1 MYKQETACAP
11 PDSANT
17 LWYDPTIN
25 RFEDECGYVL
35 HDLHPYFD
43 TWQLDRWKK
52 TKDYALMTDKNGDLW
67 ELFYNDNGPYGRCH
81 HRCLACISKC
91 EIYELIKDWKEI

>member
-1 MYKQETACAP
+1 MYGP
-11 PDSANT
+11 PDSADT

-25 RFEDECGYVL
+25 RFEDERGQVV

-52 TKDYALMTDKNGDLW
+52 TKDYALMTDKTGGLW
-67 ELFYNDNGPYGRCH
+67 EIFYNNNGVYGRCH
-81 HRCLACISKC
+81 HMCLSCLSKC
-91 EIYELIKDWKEI
+91 EIYNMVKD